1 MENYDNERREK
12 LNSNR
17 KIIIDYYSQSNNISE
32 LEDFLNEINNWD
44 LKSNELDE
52 IKEVVLKRLNNLKNN
67 VDLKNVLD
75 DAKKNNSNLDD
86 FNIIKTDKDVNDR
99 DYNGFRN
106 DVNYLKVN
114 IDGED
119 KLFEVNNEYVI
130 SIKNIIENENNKD
143 LSSKEIYNLLK
154 PYLKDLNKISINYD
168 NNLDSDKIKDEVNSI
183 LDNKIREHF
192 YNNIDIVLKER
203 QLINDYIN
211 KNGLEKEKLDY
222 SLNSRGERIY
232 YLGDSLIKFNDNRE
246 MFILDKESDT
256 FVKNNEEKIKE
267 DSFDKYDNNNDD
279 LKAIPENLYEYN
291 DVYYINLLNNIF
303 DKINMRINL
312 NEYENELLV
321 MFLKMCVIFNE
332 EEIPLELFEVYDKF
346 IKNINDNEY
355 LFSDE
360 IRKIFKKKKMMDENR
375 RDLEKIE
382 ANKTLKLVND
392 SGFVDIIL
400 MCCSII
406 LVIIVVL
413 YIMLVKQ

>member
-321 MFLKMCVIFNE
+321 MFFKMCVIFNE

-360 IRKIFKKKKMMDENR
+360 IREIFKKKKMMDENR

>member
-332 EEIPLELFEVYDKF
+332 EEILELFEVYDKF

>member
-382 ANKTLKLVND
+382 PNKTLKLVND

>member
-12 LNSNR
+12 LNSNK

-44 LKSNELDE
+44 LKSNELND

-232 YLGDSLIKFNDNRE
+232 YLGDNLIKFNDNRE

-256 FVKNNEEKIKE
+256 FVKNNEEKVKQ
-267 DSFDKYDNNNDD
+267 DSFDKYSDNNDD
-279 LKAIPENLYEYN
+279 LRAIPENLYEYN

-303 DKINMRINL
+303 DKINMGINL

-321 MFLKMCVIFNE
+321 MFLKMCVIFDE
-332 EEIPLELFEVYDKF
+332 EEIPLDLFEVYDKF

-360 IRKIFKKKKMMDENR
+360 IREIFKKKKMMDENR